1 MQETDTKINCHQI
14 VRASLL
20 HGRCEIDSLPRSLPE
35 FLKPGFRIRAMNHP
49 PQKTQPFGCIVAI
62 SSNVVLGDL
71 GVEGKKAVHASGLAE
86 DVSRVAQ
93 LRSFDDDGF
102 LYIENVF
109 VAKQIGP
116 ECPA

>member
-1 MQETDTKINCHQI
+1 
-14 VRASLL
+14 
-20 HGRCEIDSLPRSLPE
+20 
-35 FLKPGFRIRAMNHP
+35 MNHP

-62 SSNVVLGDL
+62 PSNVVLGDL

-109 VAKQIGP
+109 VAKQID
-116 ECPA
+116 PARPAGELTIEEWIIIRK